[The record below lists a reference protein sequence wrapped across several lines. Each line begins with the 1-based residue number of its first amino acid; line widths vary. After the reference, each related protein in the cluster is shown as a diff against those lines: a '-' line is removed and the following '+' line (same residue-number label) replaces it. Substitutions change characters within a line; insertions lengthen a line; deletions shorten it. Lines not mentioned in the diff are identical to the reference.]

1 MLIMTSMASGSRMW
15 ERSSA
20 MQQSLELEQLLAR
33 MQSKAHW
40 GSRKVVAVVP

>member
-1 MLIMTSMASGSRMW
+1 MW
-15 ERSSA
+15 ERNSA

-40 GSRKVVAVVP
+40 GNRKGVVVVVVP